1 MSPAAGLLRDER
13 GATLVEFALIA
24 PVLLMLLLGMFEM
37 GYNYYMQSQLQGAV
51 QKAARDS
58 SVEARSGQ
66 HGGDRRAGSR
76 GGPRHRAA
84 APTSTFSRRAYSSFS
99 DVHRAED
106 FTDIDKNGTCNDG
119 EPFEDANGNG
129 QWDED
134 RGVGGGGG
142 ARDAVL
148 YVVRSAIRA
157 RSERRRSSGC
167 PASSPPRPSPCC
179 ATSRGTHRQSAA
191 GLGNCP

>member
-1 MSPAAGLLRDER
+1 MTALRHFLRDDR
-13 GATLVEFALIA
+13 GATLIEFAMIA

-58 SVEARSGQ
+58 SVESA
-66 HGGDRRAGSR
+66 GGDTSSIDSKVSQAVRYIV
-76 GGPRHRAA
+76 PAA
-84 APTSTFSRRAYSSFS
+84 EMTFSRRAYSSFN

-106 FTDIDKNGTCNDG
+106 FTDIDANGSCNDG
-119 EPFEDANGNG
+119 EPFEDANDNG

-134 RGVGGGGG
+134 RGATGGGG

-148 YVVRSAIRA
+148 YVVTVSYPRA
-157 RSERRRSSGC
+157 F
-167 PASSPPRPSPCC
+167 
-179 ATSRGTHRQSAA
+179 AA
-191 GLGNCP
+191 AQMVGLSDRYTTEAVTVLRNQPWDAQPVHGAVGNCL